1 MKTIEEVL
9 LTNQL
14 YQLPQAKIDKRGRK
28 LVDYDSSR
36 HALEAVQN
44 NPSKKKDEIKL
55 AKLRDEM
62 EGARRLYDC
71 LNKELLEEVPALY
84 DSRIPFLIS
93 VLQTMFATQS
103 AFYGQNSRIQTQ
115 LNNYVD
121 ELALEAKKGSYH
133 INARLLANNFN
144 PHHLDPLSG
153 QMIDSSAA
161 LHSANLTRSQQQLHQ
176 PNPANYNLNNNG
188 QVLLENTAAAMKFIA
203 AASQANN
210 PNNMQ
215 TSPPHKIVVS
225 DANSPIPSTAA
236 NLYNQGGKT
245 IS

>member
-1 MKTIEEVL
+1 M
-9 LTNQL
+9 
-14 YQLPQAKIDKRGRK
+14 
-28 LVDYDSSR
+28 
-36 HALEAVQN
+36 QN
-44 NPSKKKDEIKL
+44 NQNKKKDEIKL

-93 VLQTMFATQS
+93 VLQTLFATQS

-153 QMIDSSAA
+153 QMIDSSA
-161 LHSANLTRSQQQLHQ
+161 LHLQSTQLTRSQQQLHQ

-188 QVLLENTAAAMKFIA
+188 QVLLENTAAAMKFA
-203 AASQANN
+203 AMAATQANSN
-210 PNNMQ
+210 ASNLQ
-215 TSPPHKIVVS
+215 TSAGPQRIVVS

-236 NLYNQGGKT
+236 NLYNPSGGKLLLLEVFKLNFMT
-245 IS
+245 NNPIKLENCLE